1 MEEEISA
8 LASMLLDDDRKYR
21 VVSICGMGGLECS
34 VRNYVKQIRDL
45 AYRIENIVETYAAKV
60 ASKRERKDICSMLKR
75 FACMLREST
84 SLHKREVVEEFS
96 KVQKVKSCLVVVDD
110 IWRVDDWNSLRPALP
125 IAEASLSKI
134 SSRYQK
140 MATICC
146 IVDVPSRKHFAF
158 SDSIKLINLLN
169 NLFSDSRIEPK
180 LVEDLGREMVAKCGH
195 LPLAISVIGG
205 ILREKNCLDGWKKVH
220 KGIDSYLRR
229 SESSE
234 RYQAI
239 DQELTLIYDD
249 LPYHLKPC
257 FLYTCHYPE
266 DKMIQAE
273 ELCLCSLMDV
283 AERYFNELASRSLV
297 QVQADEQFSGSMQ
310 FCRLHDLMREL
321 CPAKSEEEEFFQ
333 MMSLR
338 DGKPHSQRPHSFN
351 SNTPRRLVIYKD
363 HSFDYNVIQESAQ
376 QLRSL
381 LLFSSHWVDDL
392 LLPSVRFNELPQRF
406 GSLLHLR
413 FLCIKDCG
421 VKELPSSIC
430 DLPFL
435 RTRDL
440 RDDITNEG
448 DCALPNASWKLKQP
462 LS

>member
-1 MEEEISA
+1 M
-8 LASMLLDDDRKYR
+8 D
-21 VVSICGMGGLECS
+21 
-34 VRNYVKQIRDL
+34 
-45 AYRIENIVETYAAKV
+45 
-60 ASKRERKDICSMLKR
+60 
-75 FACMLREST
+75 F
-84 SLHKREVVEEFS
+84 
-96 KVQKVKSCLVVVDD
+96 
-110 IWRVDDWNSLRPALP
+110 
-125 IAEASLSKI
+125 
-134 SSRYQK
+134 
-140 MATICC
+140 
-146 IVDVPSRKHFAF
+146 PSRKHFAF

-180 LVEDLGREMVAKCGH
+180 LVEDLGREMVAKCGDE
-195 LPLAISVIGG
+195 PLAISVIGG

-220 KGIDSYLRR
+220 KVIDSYLRR

-234 RYQAI
+234 GDQAI
-239 DQELTLIYDD
+239 VQVLTLSYDD

-257 FLYTCHYPE
+257 FLYMCHYPE

-273 ELCLCSLMDV
+273 ELCLCWMAEGIVSSRDQGKEETLMDV

-392 LLPSVRFNELPQRF
+392 LLPSE
-406 GSLLHLR
+406 
-413 FLCIKDCG
+413 
-421 VKELPSSIC
+421 
-430 DLPFL
+430 
-435 RTRDL
+435 
-440 RDDITNEG
+440 
-448 DCALPNASWKLKQP
+448 
-462 LS
+462 